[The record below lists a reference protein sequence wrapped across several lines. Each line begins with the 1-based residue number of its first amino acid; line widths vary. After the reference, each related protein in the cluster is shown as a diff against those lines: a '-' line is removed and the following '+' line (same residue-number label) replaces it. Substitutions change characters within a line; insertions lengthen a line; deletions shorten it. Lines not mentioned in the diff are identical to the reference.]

1 MEFPIRSNK
10 LKMTIFQF
18 MFVIQT
24 KKILENQNVD
34 CFAFKQL
41 KSIINDIIFHLQ
53 RKNHHI

>member
-1 MEFPIRSNK
+1 MN
-10 LKMTIFQF
+10 IFQF

-24 KKILENQNVD
+24 KKILEKQNVD

-53 RKNHHI
+53 RKIIIFKGLLHYQ